1 MARKRKR
8 REEEAGFGEATAGFT
23 DDPAAPT
30 RERLT
35 PVDVQQKVFRLA
47 FRGYNERDVDEF
59 LDQVTEDLAALH
71 EENKRLREQ
80 IAEGGTGTG
89 PEGGAAARQQAEAI
103 VRQAREHAAR
113 LIGDAER
120 RVASAGAGAGVS
132 AAPSSYLVRERE
144 FLQTLASLV
153 QEHARTLKEEAQQAR
168 AAAARTKEEKEEQP
182 QPEQRPST
190 PASEEA
196 AAAAATTGT
205 AAGTPPP
212 TPSGTPGARGT
223 PGTPGTEEPEM
234 TEGGASR
241 GASSE
246 ASDASSDPGARA
258 VVIPPA
264 ASETEAEAHS
274 PVKVETAS
282 ASTAEGPSEAAADR
296 TEGGEP
302 LLSAWETAF
311 SDEDE
316 TPSRKEDQARR
327 GDRERSEEPSL
338 RELFWGEE

>member
-8 REEEAGFGEATAGFT
+8 GQDEPVLGEATAGFGDESAT
-23 DDPAAPT
+23 PKRD
-30 RERLT
+30 RLS

-59 LDQVTEDLAALH
+59 LDQITEDLAALH

-80 IAEGGTGTG
+80 LTEGGGS
-89 PEGGAAARQQAEAI
+89 PEGAGAARQQAEVI

-113 LIGDAER
+113 LVEDAER
-120 RVASAGAGAGVS
+120 RAASAGPAAAGPP
-132 AAPSSYLVRERE
+132 APSSYLVRERE

-153 QEHARTLKEEAQQAR
+153 QDHARSLKEQAQRVR
-168 AAAARTKEEKEEQP
+168 ATAAREAP
-182 QPEQRPST
+182 QPS
-190 PASEEA
+190 PAEPPPPAAVVQPEESSPPESEE
-196 AAAAATTGT
+196 TGRPE
-205 AAGTPPP
+205 GGSP
-212 TPSGTPGARGT
+212 TPGAAAGPPPR
-223 PGTPGTEEPEM
+223 
-234 TEGGASR
+234 A
-241 GASSE
+241 
-246 ASDASSDPGARA
+246 A

-264 ASETEAEAHS
+264 ASETEEESAS

-296 TEGGEP
+296 AEDGDP

-311 SDEDE
+311 SGEE
-316 TPSRKEDQARR
+316 EPAASRSERGESRR
-327 GDRERSEEPSL
+327 GERDEPSL

>member
-8 REEEAGFGEATAGFT
+8 REEEAGFGGATAGFT

-89 PEGGAAARQQAEAI
+89 PEGGAPARQQAEAI

-120 RVASAGAGAGVS
+120 RVASAGAGVS

-153 QEHARTLKEEAQQAR
+153 QEHARTLKEEAQRAR
-168 AAAARTKEEKEEQP
+168 AASGRTKEEKKEEQP

-190 PASEEA
+190 PAGEEA
-196 AAAAATTGT
+196 AAAAATT
-205 AAGTPPP
+205 PSP
-212 TPSGTPGARGT
+212 TTSGAPGTPG
-223 PGTPGTEEPEM
+223 PPGTEEPER
-234 TEGGASR
+234 TEGGTSR
-241 GASSE
+241 GGSSE

-264 ASETEAEAHS
+264 ASETEAQVRS